1 MVTHT
6 FCMRKTM
13 TFLYQHK
20 DVTEIENVLNNKF
33 ASVWEWFVDNKLSV
47 HFAEDNNKCILL
59 REGKTCQSLT

>member
-13 TFLYQHK
+13 TFLYQNK

-33 ASVWEWFVDNKLSV
+33 ASVCKRFVDNRLSV
-47 HFAEDNNKCILL
+47 HFVKITINVFFSE
-59 REGKTCQSLT
+59 REKPARA